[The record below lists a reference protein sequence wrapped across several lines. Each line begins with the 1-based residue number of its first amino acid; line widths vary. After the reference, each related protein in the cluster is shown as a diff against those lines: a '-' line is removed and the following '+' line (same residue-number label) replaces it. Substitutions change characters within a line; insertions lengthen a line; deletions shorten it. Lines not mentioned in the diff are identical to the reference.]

1 MVMRKNDL
9 RIYCRDNGNGNLQFY
24 VTAEGQ
30 EYYLFSQRYHMSVHK
45 YFRKGVSYRQAK
57 DYTQAV
63 PVRKAMSRI
72 PGAIRYI
79 EKAYQVEILEQTKKR
94 NNRKRGYAKYPAAV

>member
-1 MVMRKNDL
+1 MRKNEP
-9 RIYCRDNGNGNLQFY
+9 RIYCTDNGRGNLQFY
-24 VTAEGQ
+24 VIANNE

-45 YFRKGVSYRQAK
+45 YFRRGVSYRQAR

-63 PVRKAMSRI
+63 PVQKAMSRI

-79 EKAYQVEILEQTKKR
+79 ERAYQVEILEQTKKR